1 MHTLI
6 IHCML
11 TVLLPCFHQATKDGR
26 TLLSL
31 VMCTKTKRR
40 ASMTIRV
47 HMPTQVCSF
56 VNRSTH
62 IYTDYFIHRI
72 EDSTHTHQIFCSFFC
87 NIFVYANQSKLEELT
102 SKDAVG
108 GVGELSKRVV
118 SGEYHSTLFV
128 VHILIE
134 PELLSSDG
142 LSLFFSAFSRV
153 LVMCVYDMLCY
164 LLSQQLWQAKLLLGS
179 WSR

>member
-1 MHTLI
+1 MSDFSSSLSSSCPFYQWYGAPPPMFCGPRSEHPHTGFWNYNYECKCTAYYDYDSVYMYIHTLI

-47 HMPTQVCSF
+47 HMPTQVSAF
-56 VNRSTH
+56 VNRS
-62 IYTDYFIHRI
+62 YTYINRLLHTSFI

-87 NIFVYANQSKLEELT
+87 IIFVY
-102 SKDAVG
+102 
-108 GVGELSKRVV
+108 
-118 SGEYHSTLFV
+118 
-128 VHILIE
+128 
-134 PELLSSDG
+134 
-142 LSLFFSAFSRV
+142 
-153 LVMCVYDMLCY
+153 LCK
-164 LLSQQLWQAKLLLGS
+164 SI
-179 WSR
+179 